1 MASRYRCLSAI
12 GMLGYGIHEDSL
24 ACGLEAA
31 PDMLGCD
38 AGSTDDGPQ
47 KLGGGIADVSR
58 DTTARDLRLLIR
70 AGTEKG
76 IPIVIGSAG
85 GAGADTHLEWTWDI
99 VREVAENE
107 GVGLRVAL
115 IHAEVSIDALKESVT
130 AGKVASLGPVPRL
143 DDETLDRTIRVVGQ
157 MGAEPIISALDQG
170 ANLVLAG
177 RACDAA
183 IFAAPAIRHGSDPGL
198 AWHMGELLECGA
210 MAAQPGSASDCLMG
224 SVEDGRFVIE
234 PVSPERSCTPLTVAA
249 HSLYERSHP
258 SRSVGPGHVLDVSE
272 CRFEAVDGRR
282 VMVSGSRFIEERPV
296 RVKLE
301 GAGRVGYRTMVIGGI
316 RDPVALRRLDET
328 LEAVETKTW
337 NFFARNAAQSYSLR
351 FIIYGRDGVMGAA
364 EPTPEITGHEVGLLL
379 DVVADTQEIADTI
392 CAYAR
397 ASLQHYYYEGIRATG
412 ANIAF
417 PVAPSDIPCGPV
429 YEFTVHHLVE
439 VGDPLEMFPVEMRT
453 IGQPPSDN
461 RRRTTSVG

>member
-1 MASRYRCLSAI
+1 MTPDYRCLSAI

-24 ACGLEAA
+24 ARGLESA

-47 KLGGGIADVSR
+47 KLGGGVADVSR

-99 VREVAENE
+99 VREVAEKE
-107 GVGLRVAL
+107 EIGLRVAL
-115 IHAEVSIDALKESVT
+115 IHAEVQIDALKESVA
-130 AGKVASLGPVPRL
+130 AGIVAPLGPVPPL

-224 SVEDGRFVIE
+224 SIENGHFIIE
-234 PVSPERSCTPLTVAA
+234 PVSPERSCTPLTIAA

-258 SRSVGPGHVLDVSE
+258 SRSVGPGHVLDVSN
-272 CRFEAVDGRR
+272 CRFEAVDERR
-282 VMVSGSRFIEERPV
+282 VMVSGSRYIEERPV
-296 RVKLE
+296 HVKLE
-301 GAGRVGYRTMVIGGI
+301 GAGRVGFRTMVIGGI
-316 RDPVALRRLDET
+316 RDPIALRRLDET
-328 LEAVETKTW
+328 LEAVETKTRK
-337 NFFARNAAQSYSLR
+337 FFASNDGQPYSLR
-351 FIIYGRDGVMGAA
+351 FVIYGRDGVMGAA

-379 DVVADTQEIADTI
+379 DVVGETQEIADTI
-392 CAYAR
+392 CGYAR
-397 ASLQHYYYEGIRATG
+397 ASLQHYYYEGILATG

-439 VGDPLEMFPVEMRT
+439 VGDPLDMFPVEMRT
-453 IGQPPSDN
+453 IG
-461 RRRTTSVG
+461 

>member
-1 MASRYRCLSAI
+1 MTLKYRCLSAI

-24 ACGLEAA
+24 ALGLESA

-47 KLGGGIADVSR
+47 KLGGGVADVSR

-70 AGTEKG
+70 AGAENG
-76 IPIVIGSAG
+76 IPTVIGSAG

-99 VREVAENE
+99 VREVAEKE
-107 GVGLRVAL
+107 GIGLRVAL
-115 IHAEVSIDALKESVT
+115 IHAEVSIDALKDKV
-130 AGKVASLGPVPRL
+130 AGGKVAPLGPVPPL
-143 DDETLDRTIRVVGQ
+143 DEETLDRTIRVVGQ
-157 MGAEPIISALDQG
+157 MGAEPIVSALDQG

-183 IFAAPAIRHGSDPGL
+183 IFAAPAIRHGCDPGL

-224 SVEDGRFVIE
+224 SIEDGHFVIE

-258 SRSVGPGHVLDVSE
+258 SRSVGPGHVLDVSD
-272 CRFEAVDGRR
+272 CRFEALDARR
-282 VMVSGSRFIEERPV
+282 VMVSGSRYIEERPV

-301 GAGRVGYRTMVIGGI
+301 GSGCVGYRTMVIGGI
-316 RDPVALRRLDET
+316 RDPIALRRLDET
-328 LEAVETKTW
+328 LEAVKAKTR
-337 NFFARNAAQSYSLR
+337 NFFERNNPQPYSLR
-351 FIIYGRDGVMGAA
+351 FIVYGRDGVMGAL
-364 EPTPEITGHEVGLLL
+364 EPTPDVTSHEVGVVL
-379 DVVADTQEIADTI
+379 DVVGETQEIADTVS
-392 CAYAR
+392 AYAR
-397 ASLQHYYYEGIRATG
+397 ASLQHYYYQGILATG

-429 YEFTVHHLVE
+429 YEFTVYHLME
-439 VGDPLEMFPVEMRT
+439 VDDPLELFPVEMRT
-453 IGQPPSDN
+453 IG
-461 RRRTTSVG
+461 